1 MQVRTRDRRAARI
14 AAAADHAPTRHA
26 VAAERAVLTRLAGG
40 CHLPVAAF
48 ARIEGTQVSL
58 EAAIAAPDGR
68 RIETVAGK
76 GLITDAEG
84 LGRSLAEDLL
94 GRASDLILGAQER

>member
-1 MQVRTRDRRAARI
+1 MVV
-14 AAAADHAPTRHA
+14 PA
-26 VAAERAVLTRLAGG
+26 VAIHPPAAWDGVDDALDRLASYHWVLFTSASG
-40 CHLPVAAF
+40 VETFF

-68 RIETVAGK
+68 RIETAAGK

-94 GRASDLILGAQER
+94 SRASDLILEAQER